1 MGRAVSTPS
10 PRDAIPALKCACG
23 HWARIDEVTACRF
36 CDCTEHRASPYQ
48 GHDPQH
54 PPGAEAALQSYSEAL
69 DDAVEKLRQAR
80 DAELEAEEA
89 RDAAKW
95 EALLSDECPQT
106 GVKDGKRITVAYRD
120 AWVAREIAREESA
133 YRAAKVVRQAASAHL
148 DKLNSQRSI
157 AQTISKS
164 VSGSYA
170 GTGSEPWERR

>member
-10 PRDAIPALKCACG
+10 PRDAIPALRCACS
-23 HWARIDEVTACRF
+23 HFARTDEVGACRF
-36 CDCTEHRASPYQ
+36 CDCAHHVASPYQ
-48 GHDPQH
+48 GHDPAS

-69 DDAVEKLRQAR
+69 DDAVEKLRLAR
-80 DAELEAEEA
+80 DAELDAEDA
-89 RDAAKW
+89 RDQAKY

-106 GVKDGKRITVAYRD
+106 GVIDGKRTTVAYRD
-120 AWVAREIAREESA
+120 AWVRREIADEERT

>member
-1 MGRAVSTPS
+1 MNS
-10 PRDAIPALKCACG
+10 PVRDAVRAGPCVNCPHL
-23 HWARIDEVTACRF
+23 ARPDEVIACRF
-36 CDCTEHRASPYQ
+36 CDCTHHVASPYQ
-48 GHDPQH
+48 GHDPKT
-54 PPGAEAALQSYSEAL
+54 PPGAESALQSYSNDL
-69 DDAVEKLRQAR
+69 DGAVEKLEQAR
-80 DAELEAEEA
+80 NAELEAEEA

-148 DKLNSQRSI
+148 AKLNSQSSI

-164 VSGSYA
+164 VSGSYQ
-170 GTGSEPWERR
+170 GTGSEPWGRT

>member
-1 MGRAVSTPS
+1 MSTPS
-10 PRDAIPALKCACG
+10 PRDAIPALRCACS
-23 HWARIDEVTACRF
+23 HFARTDEVGACRF
-36 CDCTEHRASPYQ
+36 CDCAHHVASPYQ
-48 GHDPQH
+48 GHDPAS

-69 DDAVEKLRQAR
+69 DDAVEKLRLAR

-148 DKLNSQRSI
+148 AKLNSQSSI
-157 AQTISKS
+157 QQTISKS

>member
-1 MGRAVSTPS
+1 MNS
-10 PRDAIPALKCACG
+10 PVRDAVRAGPCVNCPHL
-23 HWARIDEVTACRF
+23 ARPDEVIACRF
-36 CDCTEHRASPYQ
+36 CDCTHHVASPYQ
-48 GHDPQH
+48 GHDPAT
-54 PPGAEAALQSYSEAL
+54 PPGAESALQSYSEAL
-69 DDAVEKLRQAR
+69 DGAVEKLEQAR
-80 DAELEAEEA
+80 NAELEAEEA

-148 DKLNSQRSI
+148 GKLNSQSSI
-157 AQTISKS
+157 QQTIAKS
-164 VSGSYA
+164 VTSSYQ